1 MCCKTEDT
9 FSWRTANKMKN
20 VSPILINNVD
30 VHVINSCNLHCHGCN
45 HLANYGYGGPFK
57 VEELVHW
64 IEPWKDRLFFKRIS
78 LLGGEPLLNPHLKD
92 ICIAYRRLFSHKETK
107 LRIITN
113 GILIAKCP
121 WLKELIQ
128 EYHVHIQVS
137 LHVFTGKTKNEK
149 LINQVKEG
157 MALLE
162 KWAGD
167 KLGQTETSWGPY
179 VEAKEKLNFQV
190 FYQGAGTQIKPF
202 QHDDITESKKHC
214 TCPTLQLYQSNL
226 YKCAPI
232 AYIGDVLEKFGRE
245 DDQDWKPYLNY
256 EPLTPDCT
264 DDELLDF
271 MKKQPQPEWTCK
283 MCPPYSN
290 VILSDEREISQT
302 AIES

>member
-1 MCCKTEDT
+1 MND
-9 FSWRTANKMKN
+9 
-20 VSPILINNVD
+20 VSPILVNNLD

-57 VEELVHW
+57 VKELVDW
-64 IEPWKDRLFFKRIS
+64 IKPWKDRLYFKRIS
-78 LLGGEPLLNPHLKD
+78 LLGGEPLLNPYLKD
-92 ICIAYRRLFSHKETK
+92 ICIAYRRLFSQKETK

-113 GILIAKCP
+113 GILITKCP

-149 LINQVKEG
+149 LINKVKEG

-167 KLGQTETSWGPY
+167 TVRPAESSWGPY
-179 VEAKEKLNFQV
+179 VEAKQKLNFQV

-214 TCPTLQLYQSNL
+214 ACPTLQLYKSNL

-232 AYIGDVLEKFGRE
+232 AYIGDVLEKFGME
-245 DDQDWKPYLNY
+245 NDPDWKPYLNY
-256 EPLTPDCT
+256 EPLTPDCS

-283 MCPPYSN
+283 MCPPYAN
-290 VILSDEREISQT
+290 VILSDEREISQEG
-302 AIES
+302 IES

>member
-1 MCCKTEDT
+1 
-9 FSWRTANKMKN
+9 MKN

-283 MCPPYSN
+283 MCPPYAN

>member
-1 MCCKTEDT
+1 MDD
-9 FSWRTANKMKN
+9 
-20 VSPILINNVD
+20 VSPMLVNNLD
-30 VHVINSCNLHCHGCN
+30 VHVTNSCNLHCHGCN

-57 VEELVHW
+57 VEELVDW
-64 IEPWKDRLFFKRIS
+64 IKPWKDRLYFKRIS
-78 LLGGEPLLNPHLKD
+78 LLGGEPLLNPYLKD
-92 ICIAYRRLFSHKETK
+92 ICITYRRLFSQKETK

-113 GILIAKCP
+113 GILITKCP

-162 KWAGD
+162 KWAGN
-167 KLGQTETSWGPY
+167 TVRPAESSWGPY
-179 VEAKEKLNFQV
+179 VEAKQKLNFQV

-214 TCPTLQLYQSNL
+214 ACKTLQLYKSNL

-232 AYIGDVLEKFGRE
+232 AYIGDVLEKFGME
-245 DDQDWKPYLNY
+245 NDPDWKPYLNY
-256 EPLTPDCT
+256 EPLTPDCS
-264 DDELLDF
+264 DDELVDF
-271 MKKQPQPEWTCK
+271 MKMQPHPEWTCK
-283 MCPPYSN
+283 MCPPYAN
-290 VILSDEREISQT
+290 VILSDEREISQEG
-302 AIES
+302 IES

>member
-1 MCCKTEDT
+1 MDD
-9 FSWRTANKMKN
+9 
-20 VSPILINNVD
+20 VSPMLVNNLD

-57 VEELVHW
+57 VEELVDW
-64 IEPWKDRLFFKRIS
+64 MKPWKDRLYFKRIS
-78 LLGGEPLLNPHLKD
+78 LLGGEPLLNPYLKD
-92 ICIAYRRLFSHKETK
+92 ICIAYRRLFSQKETK

-113 GILIAKCP
+113 GILITKCP

-167 KLGQTETSWGPY
+167 TVRPAESSWGPY
-179 VEAKEKLNFQV
+179 VEAKQKLNFQV

-214 TCPTLQLYQSNL
+214 ACKTLQLYKSNL

-232 AYIGDVLEKFGRE
+232 AYIGDILGKYGRE
-245 DDQDWKPYLNY
+245 NDPDWKPYLNY
-256 EPLTPDCT
+256 EPLTPDCS
-264 DDELLDF
+264 DDELEDF

-283 MCPPYSN
+283 MCPPYAN
-290 VILSDEREISQT
+290 VILSDEREISQEG
-302 AIES
+302 IES